1 MKCSQAT
8 TRERDILK
16 KLYAVIGDPIAHSM
30 SPAMH
35 NDLFGI
41 YGIEAHYQALH
52 VRKGDLQ
59 KAVIGLKAIQ
69 VSGFNVT
76 VPHKVDILPML
87 DRLDPLAKAIG
98 AVNTVVNENGEFV
111 GYNTDGEGS
120 VRGIMNIIPDL
131 SKCKILI
138 VGAGG
143 AARAIYFTL
152 ASMGIKN
159 IDVTNRT
166 REKAVE
172 LIAQCPYTVTSNV
185 VLREEAE
192 KQLGDYDIIIQT
204 TSIGMAPNV
213 ECQPLSL
220 HNLKENSFVSDII
233 YNPLETLFLR
243 SAKEKGARIQN
254 GIDMFVLQGALA
266 FQKWTGILPDQL
278 RMEKLVLK
286 QLGGTEC

>member
-1 MKCSQAT
+1 
-8 TRERDILK
+8 
-16 KLYAVIGDPIAHSM
+16 M

-35 NDLFGI
+35 NDLFGF
-41 YGIEAHYQALH
+41 YGVDAHYQALH
-52 VRKGDLQ
+52 VRKGDL
-59 KAVIGLKAIQ
+59 KHAVEGLKAIQ
-69 VSGFNVT
+69 ISGFNVT

-87 DRLDPLAKAIG
+87 DRLDPLAEAIG
-98 AVNTVVNENGEFV
+98 AVNTVVNEDGELV

-131 SKCKILI
+131 TQQKILI

-159 IDVTNRT
+159 IDMTNRT
-166 REKAVE
+166 REKASE
-172 LIAQCPYTVTSNV
+172 LIDQCPYAVHSHV
-185 VLREEAE
+185 WGREEAE
-192 KQLGDYDIIIQT
+192 ERLSQYDIIIQT
-204 TSIGMAPNV
+204 TSIGMAPDLV
-213 ECQPLSL
+213 CQPLSL

-243 SAKEKGARIQN
+243 SAKEKGARTQN

-266 FQKWTGILPDQL
+266 FKKWTGILPDQD
-278 RMEKLVLK
+278 RMERLVLK
-286 QLGGTEC
+286 QLGGKEC